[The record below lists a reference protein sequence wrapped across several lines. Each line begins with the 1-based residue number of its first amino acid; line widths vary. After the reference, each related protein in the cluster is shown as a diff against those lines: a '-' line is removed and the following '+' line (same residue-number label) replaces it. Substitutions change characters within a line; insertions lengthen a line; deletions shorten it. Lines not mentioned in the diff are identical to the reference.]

1 MLRTRVCDVMTTDV
15 VAARPDQSYHQ
26 LAESLTSLHISAV
39 PVVDAEGL
47 VVGVVSAADLILKEL
62 IDSPQR
68 RFESSKQ
75 KLERRKAM
83 GLIAA
88 DLMTTPAITT
98 QGGAT
103 LAEAAKLM
111 HDRGIKRLPVV
122 DDAGRLVG
130 IVTRGDLL
138 QVFGRSDE
146 EIRRE
151 IIDGVVIGDL
161 WMDPAGLVVDV
172 AGGLVKLSGQVD
184 RKSDIGILTGLVRGL
199 DGVVG
204 VSSDLAFD
212 WDDLAQPR
220 TLLRAIR

>member
-1 MLRTRVCDVMTTDV
+1 
-15 VAARPDQSYHQ
+15 
-26 LAESLTSLHISAV
+26 
-39 PVVDAEGL
+39 
-47 VVGVVSAADLILKEL
+47 
-62 IDSPQR
+62 
-68 RFESSKQ
+68 
-75 KLERRKAM
+75 M

>member
-1 MLRTRVCDVMTTDV
+1 MTTDV
-15 VAARPDQSYHQ
+15 AAARPDQSYHQ

-204 VSSDLAFD
+204 VSSDLGFD
-212 WDDLAQPR
+212 WDDLAQTR